1 MENFDN
7 IPSKGLKVFGAGIAL
22 GLMVGTV
29 LQRLTR
35 ESSGV
40 WDEDKFERQK
50 IRHFN
55 KLESHGRD
63 RYRTEIILN
72 KTVH

>member
-1 MENFDN
+1 M
-7 IPSKGLKVFGAGIAL
+7 KGFGAGIAF
-22 GLMVGTV
+22 GLIVGTV
-29 LQRLTR
+29 LRWLNR
-35 ESSGV
+35 ESSGL

-63 RYRTEIILN
+63 RYRTELILN
-72 KTVH
+72 KTAH